1 MAAPKLYHELV
12 EWCPL
17 LSAPADCAEE
27 AEQYRG
33 LFLEAA
39 EALPRTLLELGSG
52 GGNNTSHLKRHFALT
67 LVDRSPAML
76 AVSRALNPDCEHV
89 TDDMRTVRLGRI
101 FVWSSFTTPSRTS
114 PRRAIFGRP
123 SRPRPLHCRR
133 EGSPSSCQ
141 TARETFQPRTRHGG
155 HDGEGRGLRYV
166 EWVWDPHPSDTE
178 YTADFAYLLRD
189 AHGAVRVEWDRHL
202 NGLFARD
209 QWTRW
214 PASAGFSPD
223 VREASYEVDAGGGE
237 LFLARRVP

>member
-1 MAAPKLYHELV
+1 MTPAA
-12 EWCPL
+12 
-17 LSAPADCAEE
+17 
-27 AEQYRG
+27 
-33 LFLEAA
+33 
-39 EALPRTLLELGSG
+39 
-52 GGNNTSHLKRHFALT
+52 RHFALT

-101 FVWSSFTTPSRTS
+101 FDLVFVHDAVSYLTIEDDLRAALETS
-114 PRRAIFGRP
+114 A
-123 SRPRPLHCRR
+123 LHCRR

-189 AHGAVRVEWDRHL
+189 AHGAARVEWDRHL

-209 QWTRW
+209 QWTRRL
-214 PASAGFSPD
+214 ASAGFSPD